1 MKKPAPMRDDP
12 WSGIGIAADHFVGRR
27 VPGEHPLD
35 IYWIKGVDGSPGLLL
50 RGVDQCSVPRQLP
63 KPRGITLEVAP
74 GNDRVEARM
83 FLREHQD
90 REVFLTL
97 CRDVIAYSGSSSTA
111 SDATSNVFRRLTHWH
126 SLMTHART
134 IAMAPH
140 EIRGL
145 IGELCVLER
154 LCMSVGFDA
163 ALGAWVAPDDHP
175 QDFANGNRL
184 LEVKARLS
192 GARHIVRISS
202 LQQLEPAQLP
212 LVLVVVELASADGPD
227 TATLNQICARLVC
240 RARELGSHQVD
251 AIEMALFKRGYIQ
264 MEAYDADA
272 YRITGIMAF
281 ECRDDFPR
289 LVRSEVDARIPEA
302 QYMIDMSLIGGFAI
316 TAASVLD

>member
-1 MKKPAPMRDDP
+1 
-12 WSGIGIAADHFVGRR
+12 
-27 VPGEHPLD
+27 
-35 IYWIKGVDGSPGLLL
+35 
-50 RGVDQCSVPRQLP
+50 
-63 KPRGITLEVAP
+63 
-74 GNDRVEARM
+74 M

-163 ALGAWVAPDDHP
+163 ALRAWVAPDDHP

-240 RARELGSHQVD
+240 RAREWGSHQVD

-302 QYMIDMSLIGGFAI
+302 QYMIDLSLIGGFAI